1 MTTTMAIPKHITHPG
16 RDNREL
22 VNDNEYDRKEFR
34 TEKIFN
40 SMVLVGILIAIIY
53 FALDTILHVFYSDRF
68 NLIASAIG
76 EDLYEIY
83 IRIIVLCLFTI
94 FGSHAQYTINNLKK
108 KEEELEKY
116 RSHLEELVEERTAA
130 LSVANE
136 KLREEISERK
146 RSEFALRESEEKYRL
161 LVENSNDA
169 IFVIQDGQVTFPN
182 PKAKALSNEMNM
194 DISRRPFFD
203 FIYPD
208 DKEVVLRWYKRS
220 LKSGDATGSH
230 TFKLVDRTGREHWVE
245 LNAVLIKWEK
255 KIAALNFLRD
265 VTAQKALEIQLH
277 QAQRMESI
285 GTLAG
290 GIAHDF
296 NNLLMGIQGNASVMM
311 LDLKPDDALYE
322 NIKSIQRCVKSG
334 SNLTKQL
341 LGFARG
347 GKYVVKPTY
356 MNEVLKRT
364 AHIFGRTRKEIK
376 IHRRFKKDIWIVNVD
391 VGQIEQVLL
400 NLYVNA
406 WQAMPDGGDLHLETD
421 NVYLD
426 KAYVFAKPF
435 DVKPGRYVRISITDT
450 GIGMDDSVQQRI
462 FEPFFT
468 TKAIGQGT
476 GLGLASAY
484 GIVKNHGGI
493 ITCYSA
499 LGIGTTFN
507 VYLPAYAKEGAEKF
521 HPIQEFLQGS
531 ETVLLVD
538 DEKVIVEVA
547 KKMMES
553 LGYRVLTARSGREA
567 ISIYEKKHDSIDLVI
582 LDMIMPYLSGKEVFD
597 RMKKK
602 DPHVKVLL
610 ASGYSLKG
618 QAQEIMDS
626 GCRGFIQKPFDTAE
640 LSKKIREVLDVTS

>member
-1 MTTTMAIPKHITHPG
+1 MPKVFNRRSRSGQNERVASKPG
-16 RDNREL
+16 Q
-22 VNDNEYDRKEFR
+22 KEFR
-34 TEKIFN
+34 TEKILN
-40 SMVLVGILIAIIY
+40 SMVLVGIFIAIIY
-53 FALDTILHVFYSDRF
+53 FALDTILHIFYSDRF
-68 NLIASAIG
+68 NLITSAIG
-76 EDLYEIY
+76 EDRYEIY
-83 IRIIVLCLFTI
+83 IRIIILCLFII

-108 KEEELEKY
+108 KEEELDRY

-130 LSVANE
+130 LSVANDQ
-136 KLREEISERK
+136 LRGEISERK
-146 RSEFALRESEEKYRL
+146 RSELALRESEEKYRL
-161 LVENSNDA
+161 LVDNSNDA
-169 IFVIQDGQVTFPN
+169 IFVIQDGRVTFPN
-182 PKAKALSNEMNM
+182 PKARHLSREMKI
-194 DISRRPFFD
+194 DISRQPFFD
-203 FIYPD
+203 FIHPD
-208 DKEVVLRWYKRS
+208 DNEAVLQWYKKC
-220 LKSGDATGSH
+220 LKGGDTPGTY

-245 LNAVLIKWEK
+245 LNAVLIHWEK
-255 KIAALNFLRD
+255 KIAALNFMRD
-265 VTAQKALEIQLH
+265 ITAQKALEVQLH

-296 NNLLMGIQGNASVMM
+296 NNLLMGIQGNTSVMM
-311 LDLKPDDALYE
+311 LDIPPEHSLHD

-356 MNEVLKRT
+356 MNEVLNRT
-364 AHIFGRTRKEIK
+364 AHIFSRTRKEIK
-376 IHRRFKKDIWIVNVD
+376 IHRRFRKDIWVVNVD

-426 KAYVFAKPF
+426 KGYVFAKPF
-435 DVKPGRYVRISITDT
+435 DIKPGRYVRISITDN
-450 GIGMDDSVQQRI
+450 GIGMDESVQQRI

-499 LGIGTTFN
+499 VEIGTTFN
-507 VYLPAYAKEGAEKF
+507 VYLPAYAEKGAENPK
-521 HPIQEFLQGS
+521 PLQETITGT

-538 DEKVIVEVA
+538 DEKLILDVT
-547 KKMMES
+547 KKMLQS
-553 LGYRVLTARSGREA
+553 LGYNALTAKDGNEA
-567 ISIYEKKHDSIDLVI
+567 VTIYEKEHESIDLVI
-582 LDMIMPYLSGKEVFD
+582 LDMIMPQVSGKEVFN
-597 RMKKK
+597 RLKKT
-602 DPHVKVLL
+602 DPNVRVLL
-610 ASGYSLKG
+610 ASGYSIKG
-618 QAQEIMDS
+618 QAREIMDR
-626 GCRGFIQKPFDTAE
+626 GCGGFIQKPFDSVE
-640 LSKKIREVLDVTS
+640 LSRKIREILDAAN

>member
-1 MTTTMAIPKHITHPG
+1 
-16 RDNREL
+16 
-22 VNDNEYDRKEFR
+22 
-34 TEKIFN
+34 
-40 SMVLVGILIAIIY
+40 MVLVGIFIAIIY
-53 FALDTILHVFYSDRF
+53 FALDTILHIFYSDRF
-68 NLIASAIG
+68 NLITSAIG
-76 EDLYEIY
+76 EDRYEIY
-83 IRIIVLCLFTI
+83 IRIIILCLFII

-108 KEEELEKY
+108 KEEELDRY

-136 KLREEISERK
+136 QLRGEISERK
-146 RSEFALRESEEKYRL
+146 RSELALRESEEKYRL
-161 LVENSNDA
+161 LVDNSSDA
-169 IFVIQDGQVTFPN
+169 IFVIQDGRVTFPN
-182 PKAKALSNEMNM
+182 PKARHLSREMQI
-194 DISRRPFFD
+194 DISRQPFFD
-203 FIYPD
+203 FIHPD
-208 DKEVVLRWYKRS
+208 DNEAVLQWYKKC
-220 LKSGDATGSH
+220 LQGGDTPGTY

-245 LNAVLIKWEK
+245 LNAVLINWEK
-255 KIAALNFLRD
+255 KIAALNFMRD
-265 VTAQKALEIQLH
+265 ITAQKALEVQLH

-296 NNLLMGIQGNASVMM
+296 NNLLMGIQGNTSVMM
-311 LDLKPDDALYE
+311 LDIPPEHSLHD

-356 MNEVLKRT
+356 MNEVLNRT
-364 AHIFGRTRKEIK
+364 AHIFSRTRKEIK
-376 IHRRFKKDIWIVNVD
+376 IHRRFRKDIWIVNVD

-426 KAYVFAKPF
+426 KGYVFAKPF
-435 DVKPGRYVRISITDT
+435 DIKPGRYVRISITDN
-450 GIGMDDSVQQRI
+450 GIGMDEGVQQRI

-499 LGIGTTFN
+499 VEIGTTFN
-507 VYLPAYAKEGAEKF
+507 VYLPAYAEKGAENSK
-521 HPIQEFLQGS
+521 PLQETITGT

-538 DEKVIVEVA
+538 DEKLILDVT
-547 KKMMES
+547 KKMLES
-553 LGYRVLTARSGREA
+553 LGYNALTAKDGNEADHHIRKKTRIHRSGHTR
-567 ISIYEKKHDSIDLVI
+567 HD
-582 LDMIMPYLSGKEVFD
+582 
-597 RMKKK
+597 
-602 DPHVKVLL
+602 H
-610 ASGYSLKG
+610 ASSERK
-618 QAQEIMDS
+618 
-626 GCRGFIQKPFDTAE
+626 RG
-640 LSKKIREVLDVTS
+640 V

>member
-1 MTTTMAIPKHITHPG
+1 MTTTMAIPKHISHPS
-16 RDNREL
+16 RDNRKL
-22 VNDNEYDRKEFR
+22 VNGNEYDQKEFK
-34 TEKIFN
+34 TEKVFN
-40 SMVLVGILIAIIY
+40 SMVLVGIFIAIIY

-169 IFVIQDGQVTFPN
+169 IFVIQDGHVTFPN
-182 PKAKALSNEMNM
+182 PKAMALSNEMNI

-208 DKEVVLRWYKRS
+208 DKDAVLRWYKRS

-311 LDLKPDDALYE
+311 LDLTPDDALYE

-499 LGIGTTFN
+499 IGIGTTFN
-507 VYLPAYAKEGAEKF
+507 VYLPAYAKEGAETF
-521 HPIQEFLQGS
+521 HPIQESLKGS

-567 ISIYEKKHDSIDLVI
+567 IAIYEKKHGSIDLVI

-597 RMKKK
+597 RLKKK
-602 DPHVKVLL
+602 DPQVKVLL

-618 QAQEIMDS
+618 QAQEIMNS

-640 LSKKIREVLDVTS
+640 LSKKIREVLDVAS

>member
-1 MTTTMAIPKHITHPG
+1 MASTIAIPKDFHQGDEIHQHQDGGIKQNPKT
-16 RDNREL
+16 
-22 VNDNEYDRKEFR
+22 FR
-34 TEKIFN
+34 TEKVFN
-40 SMVLVGILIAIIY
+40 SMVLVGIFIAIIY
-53 FALDTILHVFYSDRF
+53 FALDTILHIFYSDRF

-76 EDLYEIY
+76 EDRYEIY
-83 IRIIVLCLFTI
+83 IRIIVLCLFSI
-94 FGSHAQYTINNLKK
+94 FGSHAQYTINNLKS
-108 KEEELEKY
+108 KEEELEQY
-116 RSHLEELVEERTAA
+116 RSHLEDLVEKRTAA
-130 LSVANE
+130 LSVAND
-136 KLREEISERK
+136 KLRAEINERK
-146 RSEFALRESEEKYRL
+146 RSELALRESEEKYRL

-169 IFVIQDGQVTFPN
+169 IFVIQDGRVTFPN
-182 PKAKALSNEMNM
+182 PKAVRLSNEMNI

-208 DKEVVLRWYKRS
+208 DKDAVLRWYKRS
-220 LKSGDATGSH
+220 LKGRDTSGTH
-230 TFKLVDRTGREHWVE
+230 TFKLVDSTGREHWVE
-245 LNAVLIKWEK
+245 LNAVLINWEK
-255 KIAALNFLRD
+255 KLAALNFMRD
-265 VTAQKALEIQLH
+265 VTTQKALEIQLH

-311 LDLKPDDALYE
+311 LDIAPEDALYE

-376 IHRRFKKDIWIVNVD
+376 IHRRLRKDIWIVNVD
-391 VGQIEQVLL
+391 VGQIEQVFL

-406 WQAMPDGGDLHLETD
+406 WQAMPDGGDLHIETD
-421 NVYLD
+421 NVHLD
-426 KAYVFAKPF
+426 KAYVYAKPF

-450 GIGMDDSVQQRI
+450 GVGMDNSVQQRI

-499 LGIGTTFN
+499 VGIGTTFN
-507 VYLPAYAKEGAEKF
+507 VYLPAHIKQGVENQ
-521 HPIQEFLQGS
+521 HPIKKSLRGS

-538 DEKVIVEVA
+538 DEKVIIDVA

-553 LGYRVLTARSGREA
+553 LGYKVLTAKGGSEA
-567 ISIYEKKHDSIDLVI
+567 ISLFKEKHNSIDLVI
-582 LDMIMPYLSGKEVFD
+582 LDMIMPYMSGKEVFD
-597 RMKKK
+597 QLKIL
-602 DPHVKVLL
+602 DPEVRVLL

-618 QAQEIMDS
+618 QAQEIMDR
-626 GCRGFIQKPFDTAE
+626 GCRGFIQKPFDTIE
-640 LSKKIREVLDVTS
+640 LSRKIREVLDVAI

>member
-1 MTTTMAIPKHITHPG
+1 MASTIAIPKDFHQE
-16 RDNREL
+16 NE
-22 VNDNEYDRKEFR
+22 VNQHEDVGIKQDRKNFR

-40 SMVLVGILIAIIY
+40 SMVLVGIFIAIIY
-53 FALDTILHVFYSDRF
+53 FALDTILHIFYSDRF

-76 EDLYEIY
+76 EDRYEIY
-83 IRIIVLCLFTI
+83 IRIIVLCLFSI
-94 FGSHAQYTINNLKK
+94 FGSHAQYTINNLKS
-108 KEEELEKY
+108 KEEELEQY
-116 RSHLEELVEERTAA
+116 RSHLEDLVEKRTAA
-130 LSVANE
+130 LSVAND
-136 KLREEISERK
+136 KLRAEINERK
-146 RSEFALRESEEKYRL
+146 RSELALRESEEKYRL

-169 IFVIQDGQVTFPN
+169 IFVIQDGRVTFPN
-182 PKAKALSNEMNM
+182 PKAKRLSSEMNI

-208 DKEVVLRWYKRS
+208 DKDAVLRWYKRS
-220 LKSGDATGSH
+220 LKGGDTAGTH

-245 LNAVLIKWEK
+245 LNAVLINWEK
-255 KIAALNFLRD
+255 KIAALNFMRD
-265 VTAQKALEIQLH
+265 VTNQKALEVQLH

-311 LDLKPDDALYE
+311 LDISSEDALYE

-376 IHRRFKKDIWIVNVD
+376 IHRRLRKDIWIVNVD
-391 VGQIEQVLL
+391 VGQIEQVFL

-421 NVYLD
+421 NVHLD
-426 KAYVFAKPF
+426 KAYVFGKPF

-450 GIGMDDSVQQRI
+450 GVGMDNSVQQRI

-499 LGIGTTFN
+499 VGIGTTFN
-507 VYLPAYAKEGAEKF
+507 VYLPAYIKERADKQQPFKKSLRGN
-521 HPIQEFLQGS
+521 

-538 DEKVIVEVA
+538 DEKVIIDVA

-553 LGYRVLTARSGREA
+553 LGYKVLTAKGGNEA
-567 ISIYEKKHDSIDLVI
+567 ISLFKRKHNSIDLVI
-582 LDMIMPYLSGKEVFD
+582 LDMIMPYMGGKEVFD
-597 RMKKK
+597 QLKII
-602 DPHVKVLL
+602 DPEVRVLL

-618 QAQEIMDS
+618 QAQEIMDR
-626 GCRGFIQKPFDTAE
+626 GCRGFIQKPFDTID
-640 LSKKIREVLDVTS
+640 LSRKIREVIDVVI